1 MRTGACLAL
10 LTLGAILAFAVTAN
24 TPFLNLHTAGY
35 VCIIVGVVGLYLR
48 SRGWG
53 GRQFLVRR
61 RRTLPG
67 TTPGSTV
74 ITEESDVPPY
84 VKTNPGTSAVRAGL
98 AEAPTPLDDEPETVV
113 VQHVPTPRASEQ
125 VIDEYYEQ

>member
-1 MRTGACLAL
+1 MRTGPSLAL
-10 LTLGAILAFAVTAN
+10 VTVGAILAFAVTAN
-24 TPFLNLHTAGY
+24 TSFLNLHTAGY

-48 SRGWG
+48 SRGWA

-67 TTPGSTV
+67 TTV
-74 ITEESDVPPY
+74 ITAERDVPRY

-98 AEAPTPLDDEPETVV
+98 PSAPTPLDDDEPVR
-113 VQHVPTPRASEQ
+113 QHVPTPRANEQ
-125 VIDEYYEQ
+125 VVDEYYEQ

>member
-10 LTLGAILAFAVTAN
+10 VTVGAILAFAVTAN
-24 TPFLNLHTAGY
+24 TRFLNLHTAGY
-35 VCIIVGVVGLYLR
+35 VCIIVGVAGLYLR

-61 RRTLPG
+61 RRALAG
-67 TTPGSTV
+67 ATV
-74 ITEESDVPPY
+74 ITEEREVPPY

-98 AEAPTPLDDEPETVV
+98 PVVPTDLADEDPLARQT
-113 VQHVPTPRASEQ
+113 VPTPRVSEQ
-125 VIDEYYEQ
+125 VVDEYYEQ